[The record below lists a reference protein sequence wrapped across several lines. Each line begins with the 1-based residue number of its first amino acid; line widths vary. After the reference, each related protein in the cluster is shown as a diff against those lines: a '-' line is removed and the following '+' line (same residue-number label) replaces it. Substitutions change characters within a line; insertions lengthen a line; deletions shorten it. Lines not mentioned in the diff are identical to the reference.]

1 MQLFLL
7 LCLALLSP
15 RGSTSRRFRAQKKQ
29 PKEPRTGDF
38 AFELYRALAST
49 SPGQNVFFSPLSVS
63 TILAILSM
71 GARGNTQAQILEALG
86 FDPRHQAI
94 AQFHYSFRHLLMRL
108 IRPRNGFELNLGN
121 ALFIDKGLVIYNIF
135 RLIIMATYLA
145 DTYSTNF
152 GDPAGAQKQINDYLA
167 RQTQGKIVDLI
178 QSLDSTNVMVMVNY
192 IFLKAKWEIGFNNKT
207 TQNQDFYVTPEKKV
221 QVPMMNH
228 EDQYFYFLDKDL
240 SCTVV
245 GIPYEG
251 NVTAYFILPSSGKM
265 EQVENSLNKE
275 TLRKWT
281 QTMRRRRLNLYLPKF
296 SIEGSYHLE
305 KIFPNLGIR
314 DIFTHD
320 ADLSGIFK
328 YPNIQLS
335 QMVHKAMVEV
345 DESGTRAVSGTGMVF
360 SFRSAYPSSRMITFN
375 RPFLM
380 AILENVTILFFGKVT
395 QP

>member
-15 RGSTSRRFRAQKKQ
+15 QGAPSRRFRAKKKQ
-29 PKEPRTGDF
+29 PKEPSSRDF

-49 SPGQNVFFSPLSVS
+49 SPGQNVVFSPLSVS

-71 GARGNTQAQILEALG
+71 GAKGNTQAQILRALG
-86 FDPRHQAI
+86 FDPQRQVMTE
-94 AQFHYSFRHLLMRL
+94 FHYSFQRLLL
-108 IRPRNGFELNLGN
+108 GLTQHRNGFELNLGN
-121 ALFIDKGLVIYNIF
+121 TLFIDKGLVIDNVF
-135 RLIIMATYLA
+135 RLAVMATYLA

-152 GDPAGAQKQINDYLA
+152 GDPAAAQKQINDYLA

-178 QSLDSTNVMVMVNY
+178 QNLDSTDIMVMVNY
-192 IFLKAKWEIGFNNKT
+192 VFFKAKWEIGFNNKT
-207 TQNQDFYVTPEKKV
+207 TQVQDFYVTPEKKL

-251 NVTAYFILPSSGKM
+251 NATAYFILPSQGKM
-265 EQVENSLNKE
+265 EQVEKRLSKQ
-275 TLRKWT
+275 TLQKWNV
-281 QTMRRRRLNLYLPKF
+281 MMMRRRLNLYLPKF
-296 SIEGSYHLE
+296 SVEGSYHLE
-305 KIFPNLGIR
+305 KILPKLGIR
-314 DIFTHD
+314 DVFTHN
-320 ADLSGIFK
+320 ANLSGIFK
-328 YPNIQLS
+328 YSNIQLS
-335 QMVHKAMVEV
+335 QVMHKAVVEV
-345 DESGTRAVSGTGMVF
+345 DESGSRAVSGTGTVF
-360 SFRSAYPSSRMITFN
+360 SFRSAYLNSRSVMFN

-380 AILENVTILFFGKVT
+380 AILENATILFFGRVT